1 MLPTADLS
9 YRLHLIENRF
19 VESADFEILAQFRF
33 QQNVVKTENKTQ
45 SAAKATMTREKTTS

>member
-1 MLPTADLS
+1 MLPTAHTS

-19 VESADFEILAQFRF
+19 VESAGFEILDQFRF

-45 SAAKATMTREKTTS
+45 SAAKVTMTREKTTV